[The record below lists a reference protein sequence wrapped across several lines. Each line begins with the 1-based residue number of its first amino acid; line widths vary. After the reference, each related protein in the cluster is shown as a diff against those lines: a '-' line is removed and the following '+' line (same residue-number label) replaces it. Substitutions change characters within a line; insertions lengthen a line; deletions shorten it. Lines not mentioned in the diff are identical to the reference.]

1 VSTPLRLLVD
11 VGVGTAVESWLRAAG
26 HDAAAVRDRD
36 PRLPDADILAW
47 AVAEQRIVVTMDKDF
62 GELVYRSGQA
72 HAGVLLLRLDDAD
85 SAAKV
90 RAVEAIIAA
99 YADKLSGHFSV
110 YQDGHFASGNPRP
123 TRGQSSVDLLWD
135 WRSFR
140 LRPTREAAT
149 DRLNRPKGVVEVIL

>member
-1 VSTPLRLLVD
+1 MSAPLRLLVD
-11 VGVGTAVESWLRAAG
+11 AGVGTAVEAWFRSAG

-36 PRLPDADILAW
+36 PRMPDADILAW

-90 RAVEAIIAA
+90 RIVQAVVAG
-99 YADKLSGHFSV
+99 YADQLPGHFCV
-110 YQDGHFASGNPRP
+110 YQDG
-123 TRGQSSVDLLWD
+123 Q
-135 WRSFR
+135 
-140 LRPTREAAT
+140 LRVR
-149 DRLNRPKGVVEVIL
+149 